1 VSEIEVDVLVVG
13 GGPAGLAAAVALRQG
28 GAGRVLV
35 VDREERV
42 GGVPRHTEH
51 LGFGMRDL
59 RRVLSGPGYARAWTE
74 RAVAA
79 GAELRAP
86 ATATGFDGPGAV
98 DLTAPD
104 GRHTVRARAL
114 LLATGCRERPRAA
127 RLVPGTRPAGVLT
140 TGTLQQLV
148 HLHGERVSGRAL
160 VVGAEHVSFSAA
172 HTLARAGAEVA
183 ALVTEEPRHQT
194 FAPLRALLGLRHRLP
209 VLTSTRVEAVRGR
222 ARVEAVELTDLRSGA
237 TRRLPCDLVVFSG
250 DWIPD
255 HELARRGGLVIDPG
269 TRGPRVDEAL
279 RTSAPGVFAA
289 GNLLHAAATADV
301 AALGGRHAAG
311 AVLEFLAGGAWPER
325 AVDLVCAPPLRWL
338 APNRLADPLRP
349 PPLGRLLLWVDG
361 FHAARL
367 EARQDGRLLWAA
379 RRRLVPNRSLHL
391 PARWLRLVDPAGG
404 PVTLALAEPAA
415 RDRSGRRGAGRGSQL
430 HLDSTGEP

>member
-1 VSEIEVDVLVVG
+1 MSAGRSGVERPTAGGDRTPPAMREVEVDVLVVG
-13 GGPAGLAAAVALRQG
+13 GGPAGLAAAVALRRG

-42 GGVPRHTEH
+42 GGVPRHTDH

-59 RRVLSGPGYARAWTE
+59 RRVLTGPGYADAWTR

-79 GAELRAP
+79 GVELWAP
-86 ATATGFDGPGAV
+86 ATATGFAGPGAV

-148 HLHGERVSGRAL
+148 HLHGERVAGRAL

-183 ALVTEEPRHQT
+183 ALVTEEPRHQS
-194 FAPLRALLGLRHRLP
+194 FALLRALVGLGHRLP
-209 VLTSTRVEAVRGR
+209 VLTSTKVAAVRGR

-237 TRRLPCDLVVFSG
+237 TRMLPCDLMVFTG

-255 HELARRGGLVIDPG
+255 HELTRLGGLAIDPG

-289 GNLLHAAATADV
+289 GNLLHGAATADV

-311 AVLEFLAGGAWPER
+311 AVLDFLAGGAWPER
-325 AVDLVCAPPLRWL
+325 AVDLVCAPPLRWV
-338 APNRLADPLRP
+338 APNRVADPRRSP
-349 PPLGRLLLWVDG
+349 PPGRLLLRVDG
-361 FHAARL
+361 FHRARM
-367 EARQDGRLLWAA
+367 EARQDGRLLWAG
-379 RRRLVPNRSLHL
+379 RRRLVPNRALHL
-391 PARWLRLVDPAGG
+391 PAGWLRRVDPSGG
-404 PVTLALAEPAA
+404 PVILALGHA
-415 RDRSGRRGAGRGSQL
+415 
-430 HLDSTGEP
+430 

>member
-1 VSEIEVDVLVVG
+1 VDVLVVG

-35 VDREERV
+35 VDREEQV
-42 GGVPRHTEH
+42 GGVPRHTDH

-59 RRVLSGPGYARAWTE
+59 RRVLTGPGYARAWTQ

-79 GAELRAP
+79 GAELWAP
-86 ATATGFDGPGAV
+86 ATATGFAGPGAV
-98 DLTAPD
+98 DLTAPE

-148 HLHGERVSGRAL
+148 HLHGERVAGRAL

-183 ALVTEEPRHQT
+183 ALVTDEPRHQS
-194 FAPLRALLGLRHRLP
+194 FALLRALLGLGHRLP
-209 VLTSTRVEAVRGR
+209 VLTSTKVAAVRGR
-222 ARVEAVELTDLRSGA
+222 TRVEAVELTDLRSGE
-237 TRRLPCDLVVFSG
+237 TRRLPCDLVVFTG

-255 HELARRGGLVIDPG
+255 HELARLGGLAMDPG

-289 GNLLHAAATADV
+289 GNLLHGAATADV

-311 AVLEFLAGGAWPER
+311 AVLDYLAGGAWPER
-325 AVDLVCAPPLRWL
+325 AVALACAPPLRWV
-338 APNRLADPLRP
+338 APNRLADPRRS
-349 PPLGRLLLWVDG
+349 PPLGRLLLRVDG
-361 FHAARL
+361 FHSARL
-367 EARQDGRLLWAA
+367 EARQDGRLLWAS

-391 PARWLRLVDPAGG
+391 PASWLRRVDQSGG
-404 PVTLALAEPAA
+404 PLTLALVEREA
-415 RDRSGRRGAGRGSQL
+415 RGRPGSQL